1 MYIWIVAADLLSDE
15 EHPRQ
20 LKELSAATGVS
31 AASIK
36 FYLREGLLPRGDE
49 IHPTRAEYGPRHTE
63 RLELITGL
71 RSVVGLRIDQIR
83 SLIGLI
89 DDPAVTRLELLG
101 RTQAMVLGA
110 PPQTLPDLPLVRELL
125 DAYSWP
131 DVPTDARAVLN
142 GTLREM
148 EAMGLSVSA
157 DVVLGYAR
165 AADQVAKQDL
175 GVVFDE
181 KSRDRTVLAV
191 AVGVRAYG
199 KLLLSLVALAQASR
213 SIQRLGGEES
223 T

>member
-1 MYIWIVAADLLSDE
+1 MICYPMGS
-15 EHPRQ
+15 PMQ
-20 LKELSAATGVS
+20 LKELSSATGVS

-36 FYLREGLLPRGDE
+36 FYLREGILQRGDE
-49 IHPTRAEYGPRHTE
+49 IHPTRADYGHRHAE

-71 RSVVGLRIDQIR
+71 RGIVGLRIDQIR

-89 DDPAVTRLELLG
+89 EDPSVSLLDLLG

-110 PPQTLPDLPLVRELL
+110 PADTLPDHPVVGELL
-125 DAYSWP
+125 ETQSWP
-131 DVPTDARAVLN
+131 DAPTDARTLLN
-142 GTLREM
+142 ATLSDM

-181 KSRDRTVLAV
+181 QSRDRTVLTV

-199 KLLLSLVALAQASR
+199 RLLLSLVALAQASR
-213 SIQRLGGEES
+213 SIQRFGGADS
-223 T
+223 A